1 MNAPTLQA
9 TDFQTRFAHAITQR
23 AIQACFQPIVDAQTH
38 RIVSVEVVPCWHDD
52 MHGHVLARNFIP
64 LAKQLGVF
72 EEVGLQVWAHALTCL
87 QGWHSHHQSLTLLAN
102 ITQKQ
107 FHWHGFTTQLT
118 SNLNRLGIARSCINL
133 EIAEKVA
140 IEGGQAAIGRLT
152 ALREAGFGVM
162 IGEFGS
168 GNATFSQL
176 LGNPSTGI
184 RIDASLT
191 RRVQGKVGAEL
202 IEAIVKVAHASNLQT
217 IAAGV
222 EDAETA
228 ALLALL
234 GVHRLQGRYFGEAM
248 DRQAFENVLAQYR
261 HAP

>member
-1 MNAPTLQA
+1 MNAPTSQA

-23 AIQACFQPIVDAQTH
+23 AIQACFQPIVDAQTQ

-72 EEVGLQVWAHALTCL
+72 EDVGLQVWAHALTCL
-87 QGWHSHHQSLTLLAN
+87 QGWHRHHQSLKLLVN
-102 ITQKQ
+102 VSQQQ
-107 FHWHGFTTQLT
+107 FYAHDFTVQML
-118 SNLNRLGIARSCINL
+118 SNLNRLGIPLSCIEL
-133 EIAEKVA
+133 EIAEKIA
-140 IEGGQAAIGRLT
+140 MKAGHAATERLA
-152 ALREAGFGVM
+152 ALQDAGFGVV

-168 GNATFSQL
+168 GNSTFSQL
-176 LGNPSTGI
+176 SGTTSTGI
-184 RIDASLT
+184 RIDAALT
-191 RRVQGKVGAEL
+191 RRVQGKVGADL
-202 IEAIVKVAHASNLQT
+202 IETIVKVAHANNLRT

-234 GVHRLQGRYFGEAM
+234 GVQRLQGQHFGLPM
-248 DRQAFENVLAQYR
+248 DCQSFTQRLGS
-261 HAP
+261 AP